1 VTRWWTRGAALVA
14 LAVALGCAVAACGL
28 DVQEADLFV
37 LTRTGQ
43 GTKLKLLVNDS
54 GTIRCNGG
62 KAKQISSALLIQAR
76 DLSIDLGKDAKK
88 KLTIPAPAGTVFYY
102 RITMEPG
109 TIAFPDRSAA
119 SQKPLREAEQFTIA
133 AATGPCGLSG

>member
-1 VTRWWTRGAALVA
+1 VVVAVVAILVAALA
-14 LAVALGCAVAACGL
+14 GCGL

-43 GTKLKLLVNDS
+43 GTKLTLLVNTS

-62 KAKQISSALLIQAR
+62 KAKMISSALLIQAR
-76 DLSIDLGKDAKK
+76 DLSDDLGKDATK

-102 RITMEPG
+102 RISMQQG
-109 TIAFPDRSAA
+109 TIAFPDRSASA
-119 SQKPLREAEQFTIA
+119 QKPLREAEQFAIA